1 MRRTV
6 MGHTQASLHKHAKCA
21 RHCVQINFPLLYPD
35 VSDTVPVGVSIKIL
49 MLPVISLSLAVAGY
63 RIDLTRLLS
72 SKIPSATL
80 WNNNLVDFSLAEQS
94 LPLSST
100 RTFFSFYS
108 DPCNLSFFFL
118 FFNRQLRVHFSSTIF
133 HLFFS
138 ALSYHILRIR
148 VIYSLCTSHTYNAYL
163 VINGKYS
170 EFSTLA
176 KFLCVW

>member
-1 MRRTV
+1 

-108 DPCNLSFFFL
+108 DPCNLSFFSSFL
-118 FFNRQLRVHFSSTIF
+118 IDSYACIF
-133 HLFFS
+133 HRQFF
-138 ALSYHILRIR
+138 
-148 VIYSLCTSHTYNAYL
+148 IY
-163 VINGKYS
+163 
-170 EFSTLA
+170 F
-176 KFLCVW
+176 FLLYPIIFYE